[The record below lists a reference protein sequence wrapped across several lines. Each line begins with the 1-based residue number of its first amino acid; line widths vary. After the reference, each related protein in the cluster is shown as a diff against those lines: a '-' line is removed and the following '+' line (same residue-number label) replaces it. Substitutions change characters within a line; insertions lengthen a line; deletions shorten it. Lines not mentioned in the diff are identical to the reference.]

1 MDSLAGSPKYRRL
14 QARGPELGR
23 HTRTTT
29 PTPAFAF
36 PEQDD
41 EGLSLTRRANF
52 SLDNR
57 VLLGAAAPEVATW
70 EDIAKERSVSRG
82 LLL

>member
-1 MDSLAGSPKYRRL
+1 MDSLAGSPKYRGL
-14 QARGPELGR
+14 QARGPELGG
-23 HTRTTT
+23 HTRTPT

-52 SLDNR
+52 SLDDR
-57 VLLGAAAPEVATW
+57 VLPGAAAPGVPTW
-70 EDIAKERSVSRG
+70 EDVAKERSVSRG